1 MQLTQADIDE
11 FKAIYRKEYGVDISD
26 AEALEMGTRLL
37 RAVKVVVDVCGQE
50 RTPDPS
56 PTAVA
61 PAGE

>member
-37 RAVKVVVDVCGQE
+37 RVVKVVVDVGGQE
-50 RTPDPS
+50 RTPGPS
-56 PTAVA
+56 PT
-61 PAGE
+61 G